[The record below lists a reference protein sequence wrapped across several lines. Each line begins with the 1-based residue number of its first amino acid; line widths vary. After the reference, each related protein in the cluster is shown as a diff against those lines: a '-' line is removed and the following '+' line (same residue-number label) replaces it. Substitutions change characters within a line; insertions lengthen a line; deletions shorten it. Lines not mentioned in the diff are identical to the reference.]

1 MITQD
6 TIRDEINV
14 LIVDDIIAN
23 LTVLAEMIKK
33 AGAKEVH
40 VRISSPPVVETC
52 YLGMDTPNEKH
63 LIGASSTK
71 ETICRTIGADSL
83 EHISLEGLIEASG
96 GRDSGFCSGCFNGNY
111 PIEKEDE

>member
-33 AGAKEVH
+33 QV
-40 VRISSPPVVETC
+40 
-52 YLGMDTPNEKH
+52 LLQD
-63 LIGASSTK
+63 L
-71 ETICRTIGADSL
+71 
-83 EHISLEGLIEASG
+83 
-96 GRDSGFCSGCFNGNY
+96 
-111 PIEKEDE
+111 